1 MLTQL
6 EDTVEKAGRAV
17 ESLQCMKP
25 ENSGM
30 VKMSNCHNVEEEI
43 LIPVSASI
51 MMPGKLESVDHVY
64 VSVGAGYVVE
74 KTVADAHEFFQA
86 KTKLIEPNIKQIR
99 NQAMSVEEQ
108 LPIVQQVGWSG
119 WMGHGFR

>member
-6 EDTVEKAGRAV
+6 EDTVDKAGKAV
-17 ESLQCMKP
+17 DALGCMKADNIGTFSP
-25 ENSGM
+25 PND
-30 VKMSNCHNVEEEI
+30 HFVEEEI

-74 KTVADAHEFFQA
+74 KTVGDATEFFQA

-108 LPIVQQVGWSG
+108 LPIIQKVGPMTS
-119 WMGHGFR
+119 FR